1 VHFVSDYAK
10 GLSWEQSGGVRFFC
24 TQALGIMIEDGVQA
38 VYRSASGE
46 KKDGQKDKVW
56 KRVMGWV
63 WMVGFFLFWSTPAW
77 FFPIAV
83 GERLIPMSIVGLATS
98 LIKRL
103 RNFV

>member
-56 KRVMGWV
+56 KRVMGW
-63 WMVGFFLFWSTPAW
+63 FWSTPAW